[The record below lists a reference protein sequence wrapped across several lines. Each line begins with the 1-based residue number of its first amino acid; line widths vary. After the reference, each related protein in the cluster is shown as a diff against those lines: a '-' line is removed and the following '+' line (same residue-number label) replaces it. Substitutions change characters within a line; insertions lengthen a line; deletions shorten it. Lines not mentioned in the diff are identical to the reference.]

1 MRYVSGFFCL
11 ALLSV
16 VGSLRAQSASGLE
29 VQYHCVFN
37 HLYDRGSQ
45 PIPYFAT
52 LRTGDAGTY
61 FYAVRDPSVVIP
73 SSPEDANIDPDT
85 LMRVRRY
92 PSQQEMLFG
101 AITLTGK
108 EILYRDSLHAVQ
120 WNLTEEQRMID
131 SLTCFKAQAFFRGR
145 SYLAWYAPSIPV
157 QEGPWKL
164 SGLPGLVIEAYDEKK
179 DLYFLAKTIRPLGSA
194 PVFPHAVDIAQCPGF
209 PEYVGL
215 WKNYLQ
221 RMKAAVS
228 AGADPNCI
236 QCQTESQVKIY
247 LWEKVL
253 D

>member
-1 MRYVSGFFCL
+1 MRYVLFLCCL
-11 ALLSV
+11 CLISRQ
-16 VGSLRAQSASGLE
+16 GSLHAQSVSGLE

-37 HLYDRGSQ
+37 HQYDRGSQ

-52 LRTGDAGTY
+52 LRTGEAGTY
-61 FYAVRDPSVVIP
+61 FYAVKDPNVDIP
-73 SSPEDANIDPDT
+73 QNELEMNIDPDT

-92 PSQQEMLFG
+92 PTRDALLFG
-101 AITLTGK
+101 VITLSGK
-108 EILYRDSLHAVQ
+108 EVLYRDTLHAVQ
-120 WNLTEEQRMID
+120 WTLSEEKRKID
-131 SLTCFKAQAFFRGR
+131 DIECYKAVAFFRGR
-145 SYLAWYAPSIPV
+145 SYMAWYAPSIPV

-164 SGLPGLVIEAYDEKK
+164 SGLPGLVIEAYDDKR
-179 DLYFLAKTIRPLGSA
+179 DLYFLAKSIKPLGSSE
-194 PVFPHAVDIAQCPGF
+194 VFPNPVEVDKCPSF
-209 PEYVGL
+209 PDYITL

-228 AGADPNCI
+228 ANADPNCL